1 MSTHAVEHIAE
12 NRRITIKSFIFLK
25 VWQKLPNHALHV
37 NHALVAFK
45 PCFAAT
51 QPYAIKLKL
60 LSWARTL
67 CSTSLKPNTHS
78 QRCCKFAPIWL
89 HLNTFLSKSWSSHFR
104 AQIHLPEAIASLL
117 SHNFIWTPFR
127 QDVDQAI
134 FKPKY
139 TFPNPLQIC
148 SHMASFGH
156 LFVQILI
163 KPFSNPD
170 TPNLDTFPSRSG
182 SSHFRTQI
190 HLSKTVADLLP
201 CGFNWT
207 LFCPDINQAI
217 FKPKYTFP
225 NPSQMKNHPNH
236 MLLAID
242 ALAITKLLF
251 VVAKPHAQVHVFIV
265 CL

>member
-1 MSTHAVEHIAE
+1 MTKTSEPCASCKSCSGSFQTMLCGHAAICYQIETSLMSTHAMQHITE
-12 NRRITIKSFIFLK
+12 T
-25 VWQKLPNHALHV
+25 
-37 NHALVAFK
+37 
-45 PCFAAT
+45 
-51 QPYAIKLKL
+51 
-60 LSWARTL
+60 
-67 CSTSLKPNTHS
+67 
-78 QRCCKFAPIWL
+78 
-89 HLNTFLSKSWSSHFR
+89 
-104 AQIHLPEAIASLL
+104 
-117 SHNFIWTPFR
+117 
-127 QDVDQAI
+127 
-134 FKPKY
+134 KY
-139 TFPNPLQIC
+139 TFPKLLQTC
-148 SHMASFGH
+148 SHMATFEH
-156 LFVQILI
+156 LSVQILI